1 MPNERTVPAI
11 GELMNILQSRAFY
24 EILDEHKASLQA
36 EVNSF
41 VEKQDLVG
49 AYGALRALRDADRIL
64 RLTQQKL
71 DKLNKD
77 K

>member
-1 MPNERTVPAI
+1 
-11 GELMNILQSRAFY
+11 MNILQSRAFY
-24 EILDEHKASLQA
+24 EKASLQA

>member
-1 MPNERTVPAI
+1 
-11 GELMNILQSRAFY
+11 MNILQSRAFY

-41 VEKQDLVG
+41 VEKQEWTK
-49 AYGALRALRDADRIL
+49 AFGALRALRDVDRIL
-64 RLTQQKL
+64 RNIQLKL
-71 DKLNKD
+71 DELNKD